1 MINLNNVLKSR
12 DSTLSTRVRIAK
24 PVVYPVVIYG
34 HKGWTIGRLSAK
46 ELMLSNCGAGDN
58 S

>member
-12 DSTLSTRVRIAK
+12 DTTLSARVHIAK
-24 PVVYPVVIYG
+24 PVVYPVVIYRR
-34 HKGWTIGRLSAK
+34 KDWIIRRLSAK

>member
-12 DSTLSTRVRIAK
+12 DTTLSTRVHIAK

-34 HKGWTIGRLSAK
+34 HKGWIIGRLSAK
-46 ELMLSNCGAGDN
+46 ELMLSN
-58 S
+58 

>member
-1 MINLNNVLKSR
+1 MIHLNNVLKSR
-12 DSTLSTRVRIAK
+12 DTTLSTRVHIAK

-34 HKGWTIGRLSAK
+34 HKDWIIRRLSAK